1 MQKTNFS
8 RIVLQLN
15 NIFFGFLSDTWR
27 IKSIGLISV
36 LTGYFL
42 FANFLTKFISEG
54 KNELIMVPIIIVF
67 IEIIVRIKPA
77 ASSKFFYL
85 WTVVD
90 KLRIGA
96 IYAVI
101 LEAFK
106 LGSQT
111 TLLLLQLDKQILEL
125 SQLKL
130 IYLKI

>member
-8 RIVLQLN
+8 RITYQLN
-15 NIFFGFLSDTWR
+15 NLFFGFLSDTWR
-27 IKSIGLISV
+27 TKSIGLISV

-67 IEIIVRIKPA
+67 LEIIIRIKPN
-77 ASSKFFYL
+77 SKSKFLDL
-85 WTVVD
+85 WSVVD

-96 IYAVI
+96 FYAVI

-106 LGSQT
+106 LGS
-111 TLLLLQLDKQILEL
+111 
-125 SQLKL
+125 
-130 IYLKI
+130 

>member
-8 RIVLQLN
+8 RITYHLN
-15 NIFFGFLSDTWR
+15 NLFFGFLSDTWKT
-27 IKSIGLISV
+27 KSIGLISV

-67 IEIIVRIKPA
+67 LEIIIRIKPN
-77 ASSKFFYL
+77 SKSKFLYL
-85 WTVVD
+85 WSVVD

-96 IYAVI
+96 FYAVI

-106 LGSQT
+106 IGS
-111 TLLLLQLDKQILEL
+111 
-125 SQLKL
+125 
-130 IYLKI
+130 

>member
-8 RIVLQLN
+8 RITYQLN
-15 NIFFGFLSDTWR
+15 NLFFGFLSDTWKS
-27 IKSIGLISV
+27 KSISLISV

-54 KNELIMVPIIIVF
+54 KNELIMVPIIIVL
-67 IEIIVRIKPA
+67 IEIIIRIKP
-77 ASSKFFYL
+77 SSNSKFYYI

-96 IYAVI
+96 IYAII

-106 LGSQT
+106 LGS
-111 TLLLLQLDKQILEL
+111 
-125 SQLKL
+125 
-130 IYLKI
+130 

>member
-8 RIVLQLN
+8 KINYQFNKL
-15 NIFFGFLSDTWR
+15 FFGFLSDTWR
-27 IKSIGLISV
+27 TKSIALISV

-54 KNELIMVPIIIVF
+54 KNELIMVPIIIFF
-67 IEIIVRIKPA
+67 IEIIIRTKPST
-77 ASSKFFYL
+77 SSQFYYL

-106 LGSQT
+106 LGS
-111 TLLLLQLDKQILEL
+111 
-125 SQLKL
+125 
-130 IYLKI
+130 

>member
-8 RIVLQLN
+8 RITYQLN
-15 NIFFGFLSDTWR
+15 NLFFGFLSDTWR
-27 IKSIGLISV
+27 TKSIGLISV
-36 LTGYFL
+36 LIGYFL

-67 IEIIVRIKPA
+67 IEITIRIKPSV
-77 ASSKFFYL
+77 SSKLYYI
-85 WTVVD
+85 WSVVD

-106 LGSQT
+106 LGS
-111 TLLLLQLDKQILEL
+111 
-125 SQLKL
+125 
-130 IYLKI
+130 

>member
-8 RIVLQLN
+8 RITYQLN
-15 NIFFGFLSDTWR
+15 NLFFGFLSDTWR
-27 IKSIGLISV
+27 SKSINLISV

-67 IEIIVRIKPA
+67 VEIIIRIKP
-77 ASSKFFYL
+77 SSNSKFYNL
-85 WTVVD
+85 WLVVD

-96 IYAVI
+96 IYAII

-106 LGSQT
+106 LGS
-111 TLLLLQLDKQILEL
+111 
-125 SQLKL
+125 
-130 IYLKI
+130 

>member
-8 RIVLQLN
+8 KITYQLN
-15 NIFFGFLSDTWR
+15 KLLFGFLSNTWR
-27 IKSIGLISV
+27 SKSISLISV

-67 IEIIVRIKPA
+67 IEVLIRIKPSS
-77 ASSKFFYL
+77 SSKFYDIWL
-85 WTVVD
+85 VMD

-106 LGSQT
+106 LGS
-111 TLLLLQLDKQILEL
+111 
-125 SQLKL
+125 
-130 IYLKI
+130 

>member
-8 RIVLQLN
+8 RITYQFN
-15 NIFFGFLSDTWR
+15 NLFFGFLSDTWR
-27 IKSIGLISV
+27 TKSISLISV

-42 FANFLTKFISEG
+42 FANFITKFISEG

-67 IEIIVRIKPA
+67 IEIIIRTKPA
-77 ASSKFFYL
+77 ASSKFYYL

-96 IYAVI
+96 IYAII

-106 LGSQT
+106 LGS
-111 TLLLLQLDKQILEL
+111 
-125 SQLKL
+125 
-130 IYLKI
+130 

>member
-8 RIVLQLN
+8 RITFQLN
-15 NIFFGFLSDTWR
+15 KLFFGFLSDTWKS
-27 IKSIGLISV
+27 KSINLISV

-54 KNELIMVPIIIVF
+54 KNELIMVPIIIFF
-67 IEIIVRIKPA
+67 IEVIVRTKPSS
-77 ASSKFFYL
+77 SSKFYYL
-85 WTVVD
+85 WSVVD

-106 LGSQT
+106 LGS
-111 TLLLLQLDKQILEL
+111 
-125 SQLKL
+125 
-130 IYLKI
+130 